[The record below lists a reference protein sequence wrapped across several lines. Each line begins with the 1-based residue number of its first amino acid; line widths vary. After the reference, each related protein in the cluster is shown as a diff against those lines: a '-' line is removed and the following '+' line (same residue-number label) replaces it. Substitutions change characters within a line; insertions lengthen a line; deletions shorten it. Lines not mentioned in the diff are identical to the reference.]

1 MKILITGS
9 NGMLGQDLI
18 EELADKHTVIAASS
32 RILDITDEMKVMDY
46 VNSTKPDI
54 IINSAAYTD
63 VDGCETN
70 VEKAYSVN
78 GEGPRNLALACRE
91 NDIPL
96 IHVST
101 DYVFKGNSQ
110 TPRLEDDELGPLSV
124 YGKSKL
130 EGEKAIEEI
139 LDKYFILRT
148 AWLYGYNG
156 GNFPKTMLQLAKDH
170 DKLTVV
176 YDEVG
181 TPTYTPDLAKAI
193 AELVDSDKYG
203 TYHLTNSDSTSWYDF
218 AKLIFEIANVD
229 IEVEPVTASEFAR
242 AAKRPNYS
250 VLNNEKWKANGFTP
264 LRSYREAIKDYI
276 ELLRE
281 E

>member
-18 EELADKHTVIAASS
+18 DELADDHIVIAASS
-32 RILDITDEMKVMDY
+32 KILDITDKDKVTDY
-46 VNSTKPDI
+46 VNSVKPDI

-70 VEKAYSVN
+70 VDRAYEVN
-78 GEGPRNLALACRE
+78 GEGVRNLAVACRE
-91 NDIPL
+91 NNIPL

-110 TPRLEDDELGPLSV
+110 TPRLEDDELGPLSI

-156 GNFPKTMLQLAKDH
+156 RNFPKTMLELAKDH
-170 DKLTVV
+170 NKLTVV

-193 AELVDSDKYG
+193 SELVDSDKYG
-203 TYHLTNSDSTSWYDF
+203 TYHLTNSGSTSWYDF
-218 AKLIFEIANVD
+218 AKLIFEIADVEV
-229 IEVEPVTASEFAR
+229 EVEPVTASEFAR

-250 VLNNEKWKANGFTP
+250 VLSNEKWEKNGFTP
-264 LRSYREAIKDYI
+264 LRSYREAIEDYI
-276 ELLRE
+276 KLLKE

>member
-18 EELADKHTVIAASS
+18 TELADKHIVIAASS
-32 RILDITDEMKVMDY
+32 KILDITDKNKVLDY
-46 VNSTKPDI
+46 VKAIKPDI
-54 IINSAAYTD
+54 IINAAAYTD

-70 VEKAYSVN
+70 IEKAYAVN
-78 GEGPRNLALACRE
+78 GEGVRNLSLACKE

-96 IHVST
+96 IHIST
-101 DYVFKGNSQ
+101 DYVFKGDSD
-110 TPRLEDDELGPLSV
+110 TPRLETDELGPLSV

-130 EGEKAIEEI
+130 EGEKAITEI

-156 GNFPKTMLQLAKDH
+156 GNFPKTMLELAKNH

-193 AELVDSDKYG
+193 GELLDSDKYG
-203 TYHLTNSDSTSWYDF
+203 IYHLTNSDYTSWYDF
-218 AKLIFEIANVD
+218 AKLIFEIAGMDV
-229 IEVEPVTASEFAR
+229 EVEPVTASEFAR
-242 AAKRPNYS
+242 AASRPNYS
-250 VLNNEKWKANGFTP
+250 VLSNEKWINSGFTP
-264 LRSYREAIKDYI
+264 LRSYKEAIKDYI
-276 ELLRE
+276 GLLKE
-281 E
+281 I

>member
-101 DYVFKGNSQ
+101 DYVFKGNTQ

-218 AKLIFEIANVD
+218 AKLIFEIADVD
-229 IEVEPVTASEFAR
+229 VEVEPVTASEFAR

>member
-101 DYVFKGNSQ
+101 DYVFKGNTQ

-176 YDEVG
+176 YDEIG

-218 AKLIFEIANVD
+218 AKLIFEIADVD
-229 IEVEPVTASEFAR
+229 VEVEPVTASEFAR

-250 VLNNEKWKANGFTP
+250 VLNNEKWNANGFTP

>member
-18 EELADKHTVIAASS
+18 DELADDHIVIAATSK
-32 RILDITDEMKVMDY
+32 ILDITDKQKVMDY
-46 VNSTKPDI
+46 VSSIKPDV
-54 IINSAAYTD
+54 IINAAAYTD

-70 VEKAYSVN
+70 VETAYSVN
-78 GEGPRNLALACRE
+78 GEGVRNLAIASKE
-91 NDIPL
+91 NDAVL

-101 DYVFKGNSQ
+101 DYVFKGNSD

-156 GNFPKTMLQLAKDH
+156 GNFPKTMLELAKDH

-193 AELVDSDKYG
+193 AELIGSDKYG

-229 IEVEPVTASEFAR
+229 VEVEPVTASEFAR

-250 VLNNEKWKANGFTP
+250 VLSNEKWKDNGFTS
-264 LRSYREAIKDYI
+264 LRSYKEAIKDYI
-276 ELLRE
+276 DILKE

>member
-18 EELADKHTVIAASS
+18 DELADDHIVIAASS
-32 RILDITDEMKVMDY
+32 KILDITDKDKVTDY
-46 VNSTKPDI
+46 VNAVKPDI

-70 VEKAYSVN
+70 VDRAYEVN
-78 GEGPRNLALACRE
+78 GEGVRNLAVACRE

-110 TPRLEDDELGPLSV
+110 TPRLEDDELGPLSI

-139 LDKYFILRT
+139 LEKYFILRT

-156 GNFPKTMLQLAKDH
+156 GNFPKTMLELAKDH

-193 AELVDSDKYG
+193 SELVDSDKYG
-203 TYHLTNSDSTSWYDF
+203 TYHLTNSGSTSWYDF
-218 AKLIFEIANVD
+218 AKLIFEIADVD
-229 IEVEPVTASEFAR
+229 VEVEPVTASEFAR

-250 VLNNEKWKANGFTP
+250 VLSNEKWEKNGFTP
-264 LRSYREAIKDYI
+264 LRSYKEAIEDYI
-276 ELLRE
+276 KLLKE